1 MCCWAA
7 ECCAVLQILTT
18 GLTEFSFEE
27 DEGDA
32 GAGAESA
39 SEAGE
44 VSFSSGSDFSAFGD

>member
-7 ECCAVLQILTT
+7 ECCAVLQVLTT